1 MTTNSPQPDG
11 SPEGGGR
18 LEANGQQA
26 EGTPRRQFVKFSFFK
41 MDPAWRRLP
50 TEEREQGKREVCQVV
65 DGFGSR
71 MLIGSYSLV
80 GIRGDS
86 DFLLWQVSLGLEEF
100 NELGTAL
107 FSTAMGSYLGT
118 PYAYL
123 AMTRRSIYKTPD
135 LTEPSESRLSVSPG
149 TAKYLFVYPFVKTR
163 PWYELSKDVR
173 QEMMSEHITVGR
185 KYPSVKLNTTYSYG
199 IDDQEF
205 VVSFETDNPAD
216 FLDLV
221 MELRD
226 SKASAYTLR
235 DTPTFTCLAMP
246 LPKVL
251 DSLGAQGS
259 ATLAEALGSAS
270 TSDGWTSVANIDD
283 LPDGS
288 STVVHVGGEQVALF
302 NIGGTLYAIGNRC
315 SHANGPLADGKV
327 EGRTVTCPYHNSQFD
342 LCSGTPLGGPAARPV
357 PAYQV
362 KAENGT
368 VFLAPPKTV
377 QPPSE
382 ALEAQPTS

>member
-1 MTTNSPQPDG
+1 MTASNRQADG
-11 SPEGGGR
+11 PPEGAGR
-18 LEANGQQA
+18 PEANGQQT

-50 TEEREQGKREVCQVV
+50 TEDREQGKQEVCQVV
-65 DGFGSR
+65 ESFGNR

-86 DFLLWQVSLGLEEF
+86 DFLLWQVSAGLEEF

-107 FSTAMGSYLGT
+107 FSTAMGSYLDT
-118 PYAYL
+118 PYSYL

-163 PWYELSKDVR
+163 PWYELSKDTR
-173 QEMMSEHITVGR
+173 QEMMNEHIGVGR

-251 DSLGAQGS
+251 DSLGAQGG

-270 TSDGWTSVANIDD
+270 TTDGWTSVANIDD
-283 LPDGS
+283 LPDGT

-302 NIGGTLYAIGNRC
+302 NVGGTLYAIGNRC

-327 EGRTVTCPYHNSQFD
+327 EGRTVTCPYHNSKFD
-342 LCSGTPLGGPAARPV
+342 LATGEPLQEPAQQAV
-357 PAYQV
+357 PTYQV
-362 KAENGT
+362 KVEIGSILIAR
-368 VFLAPPKTV
+368 
-377 QPPSE
+377 QPVESV
-382 ALEAQPTS
+382 S